1 VKGLSRRDFLKLCAG
16 SAAAV
21 SLSEMLLPHLL
32 EAAPASGNPPALW
45 IQGAS
50 CTGCSVSLLNSEQ
63 PAIAKILTDVI
74 SLKYHPNVM
83 GAAGDLALKVLDDT
97 EAAGGYFLVVEGAVP
112 TKDNGIYC
120 TVGEKDGKPVPFMDR
135 VAELGSKAAAVL
147 AVGTCAAFG
156 GIPAATY
163 GGNPTTHGGPTGC
176 MGVLDFFKQKGITT
190 PVINVPGCPPH
201 PDWMVGS
208 LAHFLLYKKLPPM
221 DKYNRPTMFY
231 GKIIHDNCPR
241 RQYFDNSKFAKM
253 FSEPYC
259 LLELG
264 CKGPFAACDAFNR
277 QWNGGVNWCI
287 KANGPCMACTDMNFP
302 DGSSP
307 IYQRYPDVKLPNID
321 ASADAVGVTL
331 GAVAVVGIAAH
342 LVGNAVNGRLSG
354 KEEQGGE

>member
-50 CTGCSVSLLNSEQ
+50 CTGCSVSLLDSEQ

-74 SLKYHPNVM
+74 SLKFHPNIS
-83 GAAGDLALKVLDDT
+83 GASGDLATKVIDDT
-97 EAAGGYFLVVEGAVP
+97 EAAGGFFLVVEGAVP
-112 TKDNGIYC
+112 MGAKGKFC
-120 TVGEKDGKPVPFMDR
+120 TVGVRDGQDITFVDR
-135 VAELGSKAAAVL
+135 LAELGSKANAVL

-156 GIPAATY
+156 GIPAARP
-163 GGNPTTHGGPTGC
+163 NPTGC
-176 MGVLDFFKQKGITT
+176 ISVLDFFKQKGIST

-208 LAHFLLYKKLPPM
+208 LAHVLLYKTLPPM
-221 DKYNRPTMFY
+221 DKFNRPTMFY
-231 GKIIHDNCPR
+231 RRIIHDNCPR
-241 RQYFDNSKFAKM
+241 RQYFDNNKFARQ

-264 CKGPFAACDAFNR
+264 CKGPFAACDAFDR

-287 KANGPCMACTDMNFP
+287 KANGPCYACTDMNFP

-307 IYQRYPDVKLPNID
+307 IYQRYTDINLPGIR
-321 ASADAVGVTL
+321 ASADAVGVTV
-331 GAVAVVGIAAH
+331 GAAMVVGMAAH
-342 LVGNAVNGRLSG
+342 LAGSAAKGRVGG
-354 KEEQGGE
+354 KDE

>member
-1 VKGLSRRDFLKLCAG
+1 MKGLNRRDFLKLCAG

-21 SLSEMLLPHLL
+21 SLAEVLLPHLL
-32 EAAPASGNPPALW
+32 EAAPAAGNPPVLW

-50 CTGCSVSLLNSEQ
+50 CTGCSESLLDTEQ

-74 SLKYHPNVM
+74 TLKYHPTLM
-83 GAAGDLALKVLDDT
+83 GAAGDLALKVLNDT
-97 EAAGGYFLVVEGAVP
+97 EAAGGYFLVIEGAVP
-112 TKDNGIYC
+112 TKDGGVFC
-120 TVGEKDGKPVPFMDR
+120 TVGENNGKPVTFADR
-135 VAELGSKAAAVL
+135 VAELGSKAVAVL

-156 GIPAATY
+156 GLPAA
-163 GGNPTTHGGPTGC
+163 NPNPTGC
-176 MGVLDFFKQKGITT
+176 MGVLDFFKQKGIAT
-190 PVINVPGCPPH
+190 PVVNIPGCPPH

-208 LAHFLLYKKLPPM
+208 LAHYLLYKKLPPM

-231 GKIIHDNCPR
+231 GRIVHDNCPR
-241 RQYFDNSKFAKM
+241 RQYFDNGKFAKT

-264 CKGPFAACDAFNR
+264 CKGPFANCDAFDR

-287 KANGPCMACTDMNFP
+287 KDNAPCYACTDMKFP

-307 IYQRYPDVKLPNID
+307 IYQRYPDVKLPNIN

-331 GAVAVVGIAAH
+331 GAVLVAGLAAH
-342 LVGNAVNGRLSG
+342 LAGNAAKGRLSG
-354 KEEQGGE
+354 KEE